1 MTIMICDDQ
10 VAELENIK
18 QIVSDYVDEHKEV
31 SFIVKSF
38 SNPFDMLDEIQK
50 SGAPDVALLD
60 ICMPGLLGTDV
71 AREISENGND
81 GTDVIFLTTSSEFA
95 VDAFSLRAYDY
106 LTKPFSKERLID
118 SLDRVLKK
126 RRNRSYIT
134 VSCGRDLHRV
144 DLFEVLYLEA
154 KNHDVELHL
163 SSGKILKTRAA
174 LSEIKKSFMQKDCFL
189 AVGAS
194 YIVNLLFVQ
203 SLLETTLEMSDGS
216 LIPVPRR
223 LRNEV
228 RDKYFDFYSKEA
240 TKK

>member
-10 VAELENIK
+10 IAELENINR
-18 QIVSDYVDEHKEV
+18 IVSDYVAEHKDF
-31 SFIVKSF
+31 SLIVKSF

-50 SGAPDVALLD
+50 CGAPDVALLD

-71 AREISENGND
+71 AREISESGNA
-81 GTDVIFLTTSSEFA
+81 GTDIIFLTTSSEFA

-106 LTKPFSKERLID
+106 LTKPFSKARLID

-134 VSCGRDLHRV
+134 VACGRELHRV

-154 KNHDVELHL
+154 KNHDVELYL
-163 SSGKILKTRAA
+163 SSGKTLKTRAA
-174 LSEIKKSFMQKDCFL
+174 LSEIKKPFMQKDCFI

-194 YIVNLLFVQ
+194 YIVNLFFVQ

-223 LRNEV
+223 LRNDVKEA
-228 RDKYFDFYSKEA
+228 YFDFYSKEA
-240 TKK
+240 TRK